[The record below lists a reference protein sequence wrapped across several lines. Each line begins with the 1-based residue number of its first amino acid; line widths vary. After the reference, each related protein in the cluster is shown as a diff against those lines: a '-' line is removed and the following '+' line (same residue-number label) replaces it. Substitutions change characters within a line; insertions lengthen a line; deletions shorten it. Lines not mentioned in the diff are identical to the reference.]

1 VTIVVNVT
9 CCIALLRAVLNRAGE
24 VAVGWAQVEP
34 GADWNDYNACNN
46 RTWWWN
52 SYSGQLFVGDVIVPE
67 TGNVDDMEIISQ
79 WAPGRTHPEA
89 RAPTRPP
96 RPRGVCA
103 RPAPPGHDP
112 VGPDTHGR
120 AGRWGWRGA
129 AGTC

>member
-1 VTIVVNVT
+1 MTIVVNVT

-79 WAPGRTHPEA
+79 WAPGRTPSRGACPHPPS
-89 RAPTRPP
+89 APPRRLRPP
-96 RPRGVCA
+96 RPA
-103 RPAPPGHDP
+103 RPRPG
-112 VGPDTHGR
+112 
-120 AGRWGWRGA
+120 GA
-129 AGTC
+129 